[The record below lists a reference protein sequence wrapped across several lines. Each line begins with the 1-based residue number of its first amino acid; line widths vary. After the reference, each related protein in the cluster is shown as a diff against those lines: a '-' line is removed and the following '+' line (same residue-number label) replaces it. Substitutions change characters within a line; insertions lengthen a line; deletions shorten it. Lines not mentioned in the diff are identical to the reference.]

1 MIEITEKAA
10 EMIKIF
16 LQSQEESETIRIHLH
31 TPDHKRPSLRMFF
44 DKPRKDDAIVMEQG
58 ITFTIEKELLELAKP
73 IRIDY
78 AEIDEEQKGFQILS
92 RLPMVGRKTW

>member
-1 MIEITEKAA
+1 MGD
-10 EMIKIF
+10 
-16 LQSQEESETIRIHLH
+16 RRH
-31 TPDHKRPSLRMFF
+31 TSTHY
-44 DKPRKDDAIVMEQG
+44 
-58 ITFTIEKELLELAKP
+58 EKELLELAKP